1 MARILC
7 IDYGGKRTG
16 LAVTDPLQIIATG
29 LTSVDTKDLHA
40 FIKNYLLLLSHLIWA
55 KVITLNNFYRISTKL
70 CIEVVLTFC
79 DIFQLE

>member
-29 LTSVDTKDLHA
+29 LTTVDTKDLHA
-40 FIKNYLLLLSHLIWA
+40 FIKNYLLTEAIELILIGSPLSLDNTPTH
-55 KVITLNNFYRISTKL
+55 STPLVKAANG
-70 CIEVVLTFC
+70 
-79 DIFQLE
+79 